1 MSDTLLLLL
10 SSIRKNQYRLFF
22 IVMTIAMLGLQL
34 LDVPTLSDDMLYR
47 FVWQQDESAPARL
60 IKNIGDLIT
69 SQWAHYQIVNGRWV
83 VHGLAQAFLSF
94 FPPVIY
100 QSCNAVLFSLML
112 WLASKLMVGKEHRL
126 FCMAVMCFLLFVVF
140 ADIKT
145 TMLWSMG
152 TFNYLWVTVWTLAFL
167 LYLRRI
173 HHSKSPIHWLLSP
186 FALLIGCGHEALS
199 LPLSITLVVYAVFE
213 LRRKEFYPIGLYIV
227 WYVIGTI
234 LCLLSPGIL
243 GRADGDITLL
253 NRMISGAIN
262 VVLNLKVTWLLVI
275 TNVSSTKKVIK

>member
-10 SSIRKNQYRLFF
+10 SSIKKNQVRLFF

-47 FVWQQDESAPARL
+47 FVWQQDESAPAHL
-60 IKNIGDLIT
+60 IQNIGDIIT
-69 SQWAHYQIVNGRWV
+69 SQWVHYQIVNGRWV
-83 VHGLAQAFLSF
+83 VHSLAQAFLSF
-94 FPPVIY
+94 FPPVVY

-112 WLASKLMVGKEHRL
+112 LLASKLMVGKEHRL
-126 FCMAVMCFLLFVVF
+126 FSMAVMCFLLFVVF

-173 HHSKSPIHWLLSP
+173 HHSKSTIHWLLSP

-213 LRRKEFYPIGLYIV
+213 LRRKEFYPVGLYIV
-227 WYVIGTI
+227 WYVVGTI
-234 LCLLSPGIL
+234 
-243 GRADGDITLL
+243 
-253 NRMISGAIN
+253 
-262 VVLNLKVTWLLVI
+262 
-275 TNVSSTKKVIK
+275 